1 MDSSSDN
8 CNLQLGL
15 VKEQNTQDWVYN
27 SYAFTLYFM
36 QFNYVVGLLCLIEL
50 ISIFIIISETLNS
63 PSF

>member
-15 VKEQNTQDWVYN
+15 VKEQNTQDRVYN
-27 SYAFTLYFM
+27 SYPFTLYFM
-36 QFNYVVGLLCLIEL
+36 QFNNIVGLLCLIEL
-50 ISIFIIISETLNS
+50 ISIFVIISGVLNS